1 MIYRGS
7 LERGPARD
15 SDGLPKWIEWKGVQ
29 YQTPH
34 YDVIHGF
41 IYDSAVEAVD
51 GTPIEP
57 DGITCEG
64 CPSWLLALGLI

>member
-7 LERGPARD
+7 LAEGPARD

-29 YQTPH
+29 YQPPDPDTL
-34 YDVIHGF
+34 HGF
-41 IYDSAVEAVD
+41 VYDSIVDAID